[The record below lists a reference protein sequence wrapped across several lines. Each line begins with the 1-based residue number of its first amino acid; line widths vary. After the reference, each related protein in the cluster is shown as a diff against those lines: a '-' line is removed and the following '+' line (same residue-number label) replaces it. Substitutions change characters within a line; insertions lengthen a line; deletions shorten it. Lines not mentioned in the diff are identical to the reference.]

1 MSPRLLNR
9 RRGLPPAPTAGVSA
23 PADRRFRR
31 PDLRPARR
39 RRLLQIA
46 AKTGRWMAVSGL
58 VAGILFWL
66 GTTVLGS
73 ELLRVRQLV
82 VKGTVR
88 LSVGE
93 VEALVHGIRGER
105 SFSVNFDQYR
115 RRLMDS
121 PWVASV
127 SLWRVLP
134 STVEVRV
141 VERTPLV
148 IARLGQQLYLVDER
162 GFIIDEYGPQYR
174 EFDLPIVDGLIAPVH
189 TTGPLVAPE
198 RIALVSSV
206 LRAFAEHPTL
216 ARRLSQLDV
225 SNSRDAVV
233 LLDDDTVLL
242 HLGDTRFVERVQSYL
257 ELAPTLRERL
267 SEIDSVDLRFDER
280 LYVRS
285 KSTHETKAV
294 KR

>member
-1 MSPRLLNR
+1 MSPRVIA
-9 RRGLPPAPTAGVSA
+9 RRGMPHATAGVSA
-23 PADRRFRR
+23 PSDRRFRR
-31 PDLRPARR
+31 PDLRPGRR
-39 RRLLQIA
+39 RRLVQIA
-46 AKTGRWMAVSGL
+46 LGAGRWAGISAV
-58 VAGILFWL
+58 VAGVLFWL
-66 GTTVLGS
+66 GSTVLGS
-73 ELLRVRQLV
+73 ELLRVRQIV
-82 VKGTVR
+82 VKGNVR

-93 VEALVHGIRGER
+93 VEALVDGLRGER
-105 SFSVNFDQYR
+105 IFNVNFEEYR

-141 VERTPLV
+141 FERSPLV

-162 GFIIDEYGPQYR
+162 GVIIDEYGPQYR

-189 TTGPLVAPE
+189 ATGPLVAPD
-198 RIALVSSV
+198 RIALVGSL
-206 LRAFAEHPTL
+206 LRAFGDHPAL
-216 ARRLSQLDV
+216 GRRLSQIDV
-225 SNSRDAVV
+225 SNPRDAVV
-233 LLDDDTVLL
+233 LLDDDAVLL
-242 HLGDTRFVERVQSYL
+242 HLGSTRFVERVQSYL

-267 SEIDSVDLRFDER
+267 PEIDSVDLRFDER

-285 KSTHETKAV
+285 RSTHETKAV

>member
-1 MSPRLLNR
+1 MTPRAAV
-9 RRGLPPAPTAGVSA
+9 RRGMPPATAGVSA

-31 PDLRPARR
+31 PDLRPGRR
-39 RRLLQIA
+39 RRLIQVALR
-46 AKTGRWMAVSGL
+46 TGRWAATSAVVGG
-58 VAGILFWL
+58 VLFWL
-66 GTTVLGS
+66 GATVLGS

-82 VKGTVR
+82 VKGNVR

-93 VEALVHGIRGER
+93 VEALVDGIRGER
-105 SFSVNFDQYR
+105 IFNVNFEEYR

-141 VERTPLV
+141 LERTPLV

-162 GFIIDEYGPQYR
+162 GVIIDEYGPQYR

-189 TTGPLVAPE
+189 VKGPLVAPD
-198 RIALVSSV
+198 RIALVGSL
-206 LRAFAEHPTL
+206 LRAFGEHPAL
-216 ARRLSQLDV
+216 GRRLSQIDV
-225 SNSRDAVV
+225 SNPRDAVV
-233 LLDDDTVLL
+233 LLDDDAVLL
-242 HLGDTRFVERVQSYL
+242 HLGETRFVERVQSYL
-257 ELAPTLRERL
+257 ELGPTLRERL
-267 SEIDSVDLRFDER
+267 PEIDSVDLRFDER

>member
-1 MSPRLLNR
+1 MTPRAVV
-9 RRGLPPAPTAGVSA
+9 RRGMPPATAGVSA

-31 PDLRPARR
+31 PDLRLGRR
-39 RRLLQIA
+39 RRLIQMA
-46 AKTGRWMAVSGL
+46 VRTGRWAAISAVVGG
-58 VAGILFWL
+58 VLFWL

-82 VKGTVR
+82 VKGNVR

-93 VEALVHGIRGER
+93 VEALVDGIRGER
-105 SFSVNFDQYR
+105 IFNVNFEEYR

-141 VERTPLV
+141 LERSPLV

-162 GFIIDEYGPQYR
+162 GVIIDEYGPQYR
-174 EFDLPIVDGLIAPVH
+174 EFDLPIVDGLIAPAH
-189 TTGPLVAPE
+189 GAGPLVAPD
-198 RIALVSSV
+198 RIALVGSL
-206 LRAFAEHPTL
+206 LRAFGEHPSL
-216 ARRLSQLDV
+216 GRRLSQVDV
-225 SNSRDAVV
+225 SNPRDAVV
-233 LLDDDTVLL
+233 LLDDDAVLL
-242 HLGDTRFVERVQSYL
+242 HLGETRFVERVQSYL

-267 SEIDSVDLRFDER
+267 PEIDSVDLRFDER

-285 KSTHETKAV
+285 RSTHETKAV